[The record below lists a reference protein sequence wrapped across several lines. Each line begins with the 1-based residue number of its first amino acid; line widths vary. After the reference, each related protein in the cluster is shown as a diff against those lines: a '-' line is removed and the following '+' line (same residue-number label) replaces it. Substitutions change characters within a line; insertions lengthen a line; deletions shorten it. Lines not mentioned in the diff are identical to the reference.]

1 MGIIGICIG
10 AAVYNFI
17 AFFCNT
23 YYTKRLLGYGFKE
36 QFLQTLPY
44 LLLSLPVFAVSML
57 TSSLHL
63 SPLPLILIAVTAS
76 VAIYIFLSWLLRLSA
91 LNELMSILKQL
102 LKK

>member
-1 MGIIGICIG
+1 
-10 AAVYNFI
+10 
-17 AFFCNT
+17 
-23 YYTKRLLGYGFKE
+23 
-36 QFLQTLPY
+36 
-44 LLLSLPVFAVSML
+44 ML